1 MEAIKKKKNFIV
13 LIVGILL
20 VLFIYSKYDMFKEIN
35 LGDLYAYHASSF
47 ESLEFEFT
55 GHDT

>member
-47 ESLEFEFT
+47 ESLEF
-55 GHDT
+55 